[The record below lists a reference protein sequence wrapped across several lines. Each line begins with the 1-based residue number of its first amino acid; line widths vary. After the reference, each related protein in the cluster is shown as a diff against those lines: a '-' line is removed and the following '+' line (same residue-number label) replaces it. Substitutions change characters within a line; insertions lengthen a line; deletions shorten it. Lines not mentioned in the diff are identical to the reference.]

1 VRPVKQRLQRV
12 AQMLAGREHN
22 PLLRQVDRIEAAIM
36 IGLVVAF
43 LAAAPLVS
51 IYAGRLADAQGLR
64 EQRAEQSWRQEQA
77 SLQQSASAGLIGLD
91 GAWDTSWV
99 KATWAVPAGGN
110 RTGRIAMPL
119 NARKG
124 QVVSVWVTRRGELA
138 HPPLTS
144 ADLRDRIAF
153 AVLIAIA
160 GVTALELLIAV
171 AVRAGLSRRRMA
183 SWENAW
189 RAVGPKWSQLR

>member
-1 VRPVKQRLQRV
+1 MKQRLGLQLV
-12 AQMLAGREHN
+12 ALMMPGRDCN
-22 PLLRQVDRIEAAIM
+22 PLLRRVDRIEAAIM
-36 IGLVVAF
+36 VGLVVAF
-43 LAAAPLVS
+43 LTAAPLVS

-64 EQRAEQSWRQEQA
+64 EQRSEQPWRQEPA
-77 SLQQSASAGLIGLD
+77 TLQQSASAGQIGAD

-99 KATWAVPAGGN
+99 KAIWAAPAGGN

-124 QVVSVWVTRRGELA
+124 QVVSVWVTPTGELA

-160 GVTALELLIAV
+160 GVAALELLIAV
-171 AVRAGLSRRRMA
+171 AVRAGLSRRRIT

>member
-1 VRPVKQRLQRV
+1 MKQRLRLV
-12 AQMLAGREHN
+12 ARTMLGRDIN

-36 IGLVVAF
+36 VGLVVAF

-64 EQRAEQSWRQEQA
+64 EQRAEQSWRQEPA
-77 SLQQSASAGLIGLD
+77 TLQQSASAGQIGLD
-91 GAWDTSWV
+91 GAWDISWV
-99 KATWAVPAGGN
+99 KATWAAAAGGN

-119 NARKG
+119 NAPKG
-124 QVVSVWVTRRGELA
+124 EVISVWVTPAGALT

-153 AVLIAIA
+153 AVLIAVA
-160 GVTALELLIAV
+160 GVAALELLMAV
-171 AVRAGLSRRRMA
+171 AVRAVLSRRRIA

>member
-1 VRPVKQRLQRV
+1 MKRRLQRV
-12 AQMLAGREHN
+12 ARMVLGREHN

-36 IGLVVAF
+36 AGLVVAF

-64 EQRAEQSWRQEQA
+64 EQRAEQSWRQEPA
-77 SLQQSASAGLIGLD
+77 TLQQSGGAGQVGAD
-91 GAWDTSWV
+91 GAWDVSWV
-99 KATWAVPAGGN
+99 KATWAAPSGGN
-110 RTGRIAMPL
+110 RTGQIAVPL

-124 QVVSVWVTRRGELA
+124 EVISVWVTRAGVPA

-144 ADLRDRIAF
+144 ADLLDRTAF
-153 AVLIAIA
+153 AVLMAVA
-160 GVTALELLIAV
+160 GAAALELLIAV
-171 AVRAGLSRRRMA
+171 AVRAVLSRRRIA
-183 SWENAW
+183 SWGNAW